1 MKPDIQTLQDTFKI
15 GYDNFEESRK
25 EAEEVFDLYH
35 NRQYSAIQEAI
46 LEARGQPK
54 ETYNVIKMFSR
65 MFLGYLNSVVNDIK
79 INPRQQS
86 DIYTASILN
95 DLVSYTIYNNNFTA
109 EAEKIKLDGLLAG
122 LMCAYEKVVKTG
134 EKDPLGN
141 DKYEIELCHI
151 PCQEIILD
159 PYSRKEDYSDARFI
173 HRYKWV
179 TEEDVINN
187 FGSGKL
193 SELQANVNMSEVPE
207 ADLTETFKGGFQGK
221 YKMHNM
227 YLVVH
232 SIIKDK
238 DTTWSV
244 FWCDNVILDKKEIPY
259 DRVKFPYRVQKINYS
274 NITEYYG
281 LFRDVVET
289 QKAINQALLKIQTL
303 VNTKKVFVE
312 TTAVDNMQN
321 FANDMSKV
329 NGIIPV
335 KSIAGILVDSQ
346 TKEISDQYIIIDKA
360 VERIKALLAIND
372 SFLGMAPASDSG
384 KKVAIQQN
392 ASVVALR
399 YLTTNIESFY
409 KLLGTDILYL
419 IQQYFT
425 YYDVI
430 GIADEYA
437 GMKWLEINRPE
448 PKIDPR
454 TGQPIPANNIWGY
467 EPLLEESIDVRTGK
481 PKKDRNGNLVMQPV
495 PTRESDIQ
503 FTKADVIVQSVAY
516 NDELQ
521 QNQQLLDSVL
531 NGNLGQFLMQVNP
544 AGYLQIA
551 SRAILNL
558 KSKVSPELA
567 EIMSQ
572 TSSMI
577 TQQQQMQ
584 QQMLMQ
590 QQMNGGMQ

>member
-1 MKPDIQTLQDTFKI
+1 MKPTIETLQDTFKI
-15 GYDNFEESRK
+15 GYENFDKSRR
-25 EAEEVFDLYH
+25 EAEVAFDFYH
-35 NRQYSAIQEAI
+35 NRQYTQIQEAI
-46 LEARGQPK
+46 LESRGQPK
-54 ETYNVIKMFSR
+54 ETYNVVKMFAR
-65 MFLGYLNSVVNDIK
+65 MFIGYLNSVVNDIK
-79 INPRQQS
+79 ITPRQQN

-95 DLVSYTIYNNNFTA
+95 DLVSYTVYNNNFTA
-109 EAEKIKLDGLLAG
+109 EADKIKLDGLLAG
-122 LMCAYEKVVKTG
+122 LMCAYEKVIKTG
-134 EKDPLGN
+134 EKDPMGN
-141 DKYEIELCHI
+141 DKYEIELYHI

-179 TEEDVINN
+179 TEEDVIDN

-193 SELQANVNMSEVPE
+193 AELQANVNESEIPE

-221 YKMHNM
+221 YKLHNM
-227 YLVVH
+227 YLVIH
-232 SIIKDK
+232 TILKDK
-238 DTTWSV
+238 DTTYSV
-244 FWCDNVILDKKEIPY
+244 FWCGDTILSKQEIPY
-259 DRVKFPYRVQKINYS
+259 DRVKFPYRVQKLNYS
-274 NITEYYG
+274 NQTEYYG
-281 LFRDVVET
+281 LFREVIET
-289 QKAINQALLKIQTL
+289 QKAINQALIKIQTL
-303 VNTKKVFVE
+303 VNTKKIFVNKN
-312 TTAVDNMQN
+312 AVENIQN
-321 FANDMSKV
+321 FSNEVSKV

-335 KSIAGILVDSQ
+335 KDINGILIDSQ
-346 TKEISDQYIIIDKA
+346 NKEIADQYIIIDRA
-360 VERIKALLAIND
+360 VERIKHLLAIND

-437 GMKWLEINRPE
+437 GVKWLEINRPE

-454 TGQPIPANNIWGY
+454 TGMPIPADNIWGY
-467 EPLLEESIDVRTGK
+467 EPLLEETIDQKTGR
-481 PKKDRNGNLVMQPV
+481 PKRDKDGNLIMQPV

-521 QNQQLLDSVL
+521 QNQQLLESVL
-531 NGNLGQFLMQVNP
+531 NGNLGQFLMSVNP

-572 TSSMI
+572 TATMI
-577 TQQQQMQ
+577 TQQQQMAQ
-584 QQMLMQ
+584 QQVAMQ
-590 QQMNGGMQ
+590 QGV

>member
-1 MKPDIQTLQDTFKI
+1 MKPDIKTLQDTFKI

-25 EAEEVFDLYH
+25 EAEEVYELYH
-35 NRQYSAIQEAI
+35 NRQYSVIQEAI
-46 LEARGQPK
+46 LASRGQPK
-54 ETYNVIKMFSR
+54 ETYNVIKMFAR
-65 MFLGYLNSVVNDIK
+65 MFIGYLDSVVNDIK
-79 INPRQQS
+79 ITPRQQN
-86 DIYTASILN
+86 DIYTASVLN
-95 DLVSYTIYNNNFTA
+95 DLVSYTIYNNNFSV
-109 EAEKIKLDGLLAG
+109 EADKVKLDGLLSG
-122 LMCAYEKVVKTG
+122 LMCVYEKVVKTG

-141 DKYEIELCHI
+141 DKYEIELQHI
-151 PCQEIILD
+151 PSYEIILD

-187 FGSGKL
+187 FGSAKL
-193 SELQANVNMSEVPE
+193 SKLAANINTSEIPN
-207 ADLTETFKGGFQGK
+207 ADLTETFKGGFSGK
-221 YKMHNM
+221 YKIHNM
-227 YLVVH
+227 YLVIH

-238 DTTWSV
+238 DKTWSV
-244 FWCDNVILDKKEIPY
+244 FWSGDEILDKQEIPY
-259 DRVKFPYRVQKINYS
+259 DRVKFPYRVQKLNYS
-274 NITEYYG
+274 NTTEYYG
-281 LFRDVVET
+281 LFRDIIET

-303 VNTKKVFVE
+303 VNTKKIFVNKN
-312 TTAVDNMQN
+312 AVDNMQN
-321 FANDMSKV
+321 FANEVSKV

-335 KSIAGILVDSQ
+335 KDITGILIDSQ
-346 TKEISDQYIIIDKA
+346 NKEIADQYVIIDKA
-360 VERIKALLAIND
+360 VERIKSVLSIND
-372 SFLGMAPASDSG
+372 SFLGMANASDSG

-409 KLLGTDILYL
+409 KLIGTDILYL

-430 GIADEYA
+430 GVADEYA

-467 EPLLEESIDVRTGK
+467 EPLLEESIDLRTGK
-481 PKKDRNGNLVMQPV
+481 PRKDKNGNLIMQPV

-503 FTKADVIVQSVAY
+503 FTKADVIVQSVSY

-521 QNQQLLDSVL
+521 QNQQILESVL

-551 SRAILNL
+551 SLSILNL

-572 TSSMI
+572 TAGMI
-577 TQQQQMQ
+577 TQQQQQMQ

-590 QQMNGGMQ
+590 QGVTQ